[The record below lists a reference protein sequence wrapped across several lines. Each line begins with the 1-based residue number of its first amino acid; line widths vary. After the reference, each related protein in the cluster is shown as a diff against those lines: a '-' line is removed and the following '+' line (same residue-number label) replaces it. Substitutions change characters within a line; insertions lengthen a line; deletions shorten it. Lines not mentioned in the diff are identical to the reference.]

1 MERAAGIIAA
11 SLNDREIQL
20 LLEFGRL
27 NVMIPEVNDE
37 ALLSLMDLR
46 LIESLGGGPKVII
59 TLFGREVLAYLVKP
73 HKKD

>member
-11 SLNDREIQL
+11 SLSDRELQL

-59 TLFGREVLAYLVKP
+59 TLFGREVLAHL
-73 HKKD
+73 

>member
-59 TLFGREVLAYLVKP
+59 TLFGREVLAHLVKP